1 VAAAH
6 FHGLTVVLVSLSMSR
21 SPVELSVGGQTYRV
35 VASAEESE
43 LHRLADVVDAKLRE
57 LVAPGRYV
65 APQTILLAALAL
77 AHELEDERRRHREVE
92 RRTREKLSSLLG
104 RIDTVLA
111 ETAVG
116 AAPSSP
122 APLRADS

>member
-1 VAAAH
+1 MNAGH
-6 FHGLTVVLVSLSMSR
+6 FHGGPVVLASLSMSR

-43 LHRLADVVDAKLRE
+43 LHRLADVVDTKLRE
-57 LVAPGRYV
+57 FVAPGRQV

-77 AHELEDERRRHREVE
+77 AHELEDERRRHIEVE

-104 RIDTVLA
+104 RIDTALA

-116 AAPSSP
+116 PTQSSATP
-122 APLRADS
+122 VRVDS

>member
-1 VAAAH
+1 MDEGH
-6 FHGLTVVLVSLSMSR
+6 FHGGAVVLASVFMNR

-43 LHRLADVVDAKLRE
+43 LHRLADVVDSKLRE
-57 LVAPGRYV
+57 LVAPGRHA

-77 AHELEDERRRHREVE
+77 AHELEDERRRHLEVE
-92 RRTREKLSSLLG
+92 RRTREKLTSLLG

-111 ETAVG
+111 ETAVS
-116 AAPSSP
+116 AAPSP
-122 APLRADS
+122 APARVDS

>member
-1 VAAAH
+1 
-6 FHGLTVVLVSLSMSR
+6 MSR

-57 LVAPGRYV
+57 LVAPGRHV
-65 APQTILLAALAL
+65 APQTILLAALSL
-77 AHELEDERRRHREVE
+77 AHELEDERRRHLEIE
-92 RRTREKLSSLLG
+92 RRTRERLSSLLG

-111 ETAVG
+111 ETAAG
-116 AAPSSP
+116 PAQSSASP
-122 APLRADS
+122 VRVDS

>member
-1 VAAAH
+1 
-6 FHGLTVVLVSLSMSR
+6 MSR

-77 AHELEDERRRHREVE
+77 AHELEDERRRHLEVE
-92 RRTREKLSSLLG
+92 QRTREKLSSLLG

-111 ETAVG
+111 ETAVPP
-116 AAPSSP
+116 AQSSVAPV
-122 APLRADS
+122 RVDS

>member
-1 VAAAH
+1 
-6 FHGLTVVLVSLSMSR
+6 MSR

-57 LVAPGRYV
+57 LVAPGRHV

-77 AHELEDERRRHREVE
+77 AHELEDERRRHLEVE
-92 RRTREKLSSLLG
+92 QRTREKLSALLG

-111 ETAVG
+111 ETPLGPAQSPV
-116 AAPSSP
+116 AP
-122 APLRADS
+122 ARVDS